1 MRKENKAEG
10 IKLQLMIKT
19 DKFGTNGAEQRVSSF
34 WKKKKK
40 LNRMK
45 SQYNLFSNADLL
57 ILEDTGYEN

>member
-1 MRKENKAEG
+1 
-10 IKLQLMIKT
+10 MIKT

>member
-1 MRKENKAEG
+1 M
-10 IKLQLMIKT
+10 
-19 DKFGTNGAEQRVSSF
+19 EQNREFLLSG
-34 WKKKKK
+34 KKKKK